1 MYGIDYVDCFSSVAK
16 VVTIRILLAIST
28 SKGWFLHQ
36 LDINNAFLNGFLEEE
51 VYLLPPQGYDKEKKE
66 EVCKLKKS
74 LYGLEQASIQ

>member
-51 VYLLPPQGYDKEKKE
+51 VYLLPPQGYDKEKKGRSMQI
-66 EVCKLKKS
+66 KKITIWIR
-74 LYGLEQASIQ
+74 AS